1 MDNSL
6 TSYTHKGKKQWS
18 LCLPDTI
25 TCVELLHYKPRSFK
39 AVLVALQNREVR
51 IYKDKFL
58 VNCIQMDV
66 RGREGYMS
74 TVYTALGVIQDV
86 VVGIKFGSFGRED
99 GVLLMVMRGGAL
111 SIKILKRSVN
121 FEVKDMTPGPPA
133 AQLEKLNIPKRTKV
147 YVDQMAR
154 EKENG
159 VGKEKMYILGV
170 SDLSTLSLHQPC
182 TVPFN
187 KISLD

>member
-1 MDNSL
+1 
-6 TSYTHKGKKQWS
+6 
-18 LCLPDTI
+18 
-25 TCVELLHYKPRSFK
+25 
-39 AVLVALQNREVR
+39 
-51 IYKDKFL
+51 
-58 VNCIQMDV
+58 
-66 RGREGYMS
+66 MS

-121 FEVKDMTPGPPA
+121 FEVKDMIPGPPA

-159 VGKEKMYILGV
+159 VGKEKMYVLGV
-170 SDLSTLSLHQPC
+170 SDLSILSLHQPC
-182 TVPFN
+182 TVPSN